1 MNDDDL
7 KFWLEYIKEIAKI
20 DKNIRS
26 SFSPRFRNKQEEVVE
41 ELHYQRKRKKAC
53 AVDARIDLHG
63 FTQDQ
68 AFEALTSFLEY
79 CYHSY
84 KQNILIITGKGNTD
98 QPGVIKLVVP
108 RWLEYTELKRYVL
121 SYSTAKYEFGGE
133 GAVAVVL
140 KRKPKER

>member
-7 KFWLEYIKEIAKI
+7 KIWLEYIKEITKI

-41 ELHYQRKRKKAC
+41 ELNYQRKRKKAC

-84 KQNILIITGKGNTD
+84 KQNILIIK
-98 QPGVIKLVVP
+98 I
-108 RWLEYTELKRYVL
+108 RFL
-121 SYSTAKYEFGGE
+121 S
-133 GAVAVVL
+133 
-140 KRKPKER
+140 RK